1 MPCNDVTEVLKI
13 TLDTQ
18 DRVSFYSLTKRTCG
32 GTVGNP
38 SLLRPWI
45 ENRTTQE
52 ILAASVNEVLSTLP
66 PLSDTWEF
74 LAQKH
79 LLAVQ
84 CGLATM
90 LGRLPGLPA
99 DLCAVE
105 SVSSGP
111 KGIKMTAHLK
121 VDMLTEA
128 IPACGGCGSC
138 GSKAQSL
145 SELPEL

>member
-1 MPCNDVTEVLKI
+1 MPCTDVTEILSI
-13 TLDTQ
+13 SLDTQ
-18 DRVSFYSLTKRTCG
+18 DRVAFYSLTKRTCG

-45 ENRTTQE
+45 EKKSTDE
-52 ILAASVNEVLSTLP
+52 ILTATVDVVLSALP

-79 LLAVQ
+79 LLAIQ

-90 LGRLPGLPA
+90 LGKLPGLPA

-105 SVSSGP
+105 SISTGP
-111 KGIKMTAHLK
+111 GGLKMIAHLK
-121 VDMLTEA
+121 VDLLTEA
-128 IPACGGCGSC
+128 IPACGGCSSC
-138 GSKAQSL
+138 GSHAAPSPETA
-145 SELPEL
+145 EL